1 MIRPYDQLI
10 KASLQH
16 LLLKGILV
24 QATSAFGPPL
34 FIVIHP
40 VQSVFVFDGLV

>member
-1 MIRPYDQLI
+1 MIRPYDQLM

-16 LLLKGILV
+16 PLLKGILV
-24 QATSAFGPPL
+24 QATPAFEPPL
-34 FIVIHP
+34 LILIHP